1 MDRDLR
7 ILVASPLGRIVA
19 PAVAASFPAATVE
32 LAENSEA
39 VRRQIIGRV
48 RFDVVI
54 ADLVWNNPD
63 LEFTFD
69 GLDVINVLHEANRL
83 APVILAAQGH
93 SMEHDLLDEAR
104 LRPEVVSAFHKT
116 AGVGEL
122 PTLIRDAAVG
132 KRHAVASPSPRKP
145 PLYELL
151 RTRKGQT
158 AGRLAGAIA
167 AGRATDAASLA
178 AAAGV
183 GINTANKAA
192 THYLGPII
200 LQRGEHDTALPLT
213 LPAVYRWCGLHSR
226 YLMSWCRRH
235 GHADVLR
242 GATSVWPRASIAR
255 SRSDHVV
262 LREPAH
268 HGPADEHR
276 QPTGQYPV

>member
-1 MDRDLR
+1 MERNLR

-19 PAVAASFPAATVE
+19 PAVTAAFAGATVE
-32 LAENSEA
+32 LAEDSAA

-54 ADLVWNNPD
+54 ADLVWNNPE

-83 APVILAAQGH
+83 APVILARQGH
-93 SMEHDLLDEAR
+93 SMEHDLIDEAR
-104 LRPEVVSAFHKT
+104 LRPEVVSAFHKS
-116 AGVGEL
+116 AGTGDL
-122 PTLIRDAAVG
+122 PSLILDAAVG

-145 PLYELL
+145 ALYELF

-158 AGRLAGAIA
+158 AGRMAGAIA

-200 LQRGEHDTALPLT
+200 AQRGEHDPELPLT
-213 LPAVYRWCGLHSR
+213 LSAVYRWCGLRSR

-235 GHADVLR
+235 GHADVLQGSMGVSR
-242 GATSVWPRASIAR
+242 TSIDVTS
-255 SRSDHVV
+255 
-262 LREPAH
+262 
-268 HGPADEHR
+268 
-276 QPTGQYPV
+276 